1 MITSQLLNE
10 SIQSVF
16 DDEDSNVGSLPSRTG
31 NHGDM
36 LVPGEGPEAPAGQ
49 ADLPRAPA
57 LAWHA
62 PAPCL
67 ASLYLKA
74 VYSVC
79 LKTRLLHLGKGRG
92 PRRAL
97 PAPYTDGHITPLSS
111 AATCRMQGTENHGLR
126 LRHGE
131 APAGGWGGCS

>member
-49 ADLPRAPA
+49 ADLLRAPA

-67 ASLYLKA
+67 ASPYLKA

-79 LKTRLLHLGKGRG
+79 SRLVSCILAKGGG
-92 PRRAL
+92 PGGLCL
-97 PAPYTDGHITPLSS
+97 PLIQTVT
-111 AATCRMQGTENHGLR
+111 
-126 LRHGE
+126 
-131 APAGGWGGCS
+131 